1 MLLNMAAKMSIYKR
15 LYLNAITGNK
25 SVGVKFSKNKFPKN
39 KRSNL

>member
-1 MLLNMAAKMSIYKR
+1 

-39 KRSNL
+39 KRSNLWAGG